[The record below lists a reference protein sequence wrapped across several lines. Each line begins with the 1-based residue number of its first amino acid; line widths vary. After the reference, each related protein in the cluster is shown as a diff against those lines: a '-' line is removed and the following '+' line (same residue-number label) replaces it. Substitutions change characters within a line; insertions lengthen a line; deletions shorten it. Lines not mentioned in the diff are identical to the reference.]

1 MNLEAL
7 AERLKAHSQYFDDVL
22 ALIPPKYY
30 FPQEV
35 NDEPRNKYMYN
46 TKGKPPKQEIKEH
59 SKKLKKKT
67 RLDPNQYHTV
77 IDIQKQQI
85 EKSEN
90 KGDDT
95 SEITESADTVTS
107 IITKEEKNKNL
118 QEKLQKKV
126 KERIKQK
133 RKADA
138 MVENNE
144 GEPLNTNNQPAKKKA
159 KKTKRK

>member
-59 SKKLKKKT
+59 SKKLKKT

-118 QEKLQKKV
+118 QEKIT
-126 KERIKQK
+126 KESER
-133 RKADA
+133 
-138 MVENNE
+138 
-144 GEPLNTNNQPAKKKA
+144 TY
-159 KKTKRK
+159 KTKTES